1 MRRRGRAL
9 VALAVALASL
19 ALAACGRDD
28 FENNPR
34 PPAALPISVQV
45 NDDQI
50 TVSPAEF
57 GAGIADFTIV
67 NLGREPTSVEIE
79 GPTTGESDEI
89 APGTTAVLK
98 METETGD
105 YEATALDLDA
115 EPFEFEVGPER
126 ESSNNELL
134 QP

>member
-1 MRRRGRAL
+1 MSRRGRAL
-9 VALAVALASL
+9 VALAVAVASL
-19 ALAACGRDD
+19 AVAACGRDD

-34 PPAALPISVQV
+34 PPGAIPISVQV

-67 NLGREPTSVEIE
+67 NLGDVPTAVEID
-79 GPTTGESDEI
+79 GPTAGESDEI
-89 APGTTAVLK
+89 APGTSGVLK
-98 METETGD
+98 MEMDTGD

-115 EPFEFEVGPER
+115 ESFDFVVGPER
-126 ESSNNELL
+126 DSSNNDLL

>member
-1 MRRRGRAL
+1 MRRRGRAV
-9 VALAVALASL
+9 VALAVAVASL

-34 PPAALPISVQV
+34 PPAALPVSIQV
-45 NDDQI
+45 NDDKI
-50 TVSPAEF
+50 TVAPAEF

-67 NLGREPTSVEIE
+67 NLGDEATAVEID

-89 APGTTAVLK
+89 APGTSSVLK

-105 YEATALDLDA
+105 YQATALDLDA
-115 EPFEFEVGPER
+115 EPFDFVVGPER
-126 ESSNNELL
+126 ESSNNQLL

>member
-9 VALAVALASL
+9 VALAVAVASL
-19 ALAACGRDD
+19 AVVACGRDD

-34 PPAALPISVQV
+34 PPAALPISIQL

-57 GAGIADFTIV
+57 GAGIAAFTIV
-67 NLGREPTSVEIE
+67 NLGEQPTAVEID
-79 GPTTGESDEI
+79 GPTTSESEEI
-89 APGTTAVLK
+89 APGTSGVLK

-105 YEATALDLDA
+105 YQATALDLDA
-115 EPFEFEVGPER
+115 EPFDFVVGPER
-126 ESSNNELL
+126 ESSNNDLL